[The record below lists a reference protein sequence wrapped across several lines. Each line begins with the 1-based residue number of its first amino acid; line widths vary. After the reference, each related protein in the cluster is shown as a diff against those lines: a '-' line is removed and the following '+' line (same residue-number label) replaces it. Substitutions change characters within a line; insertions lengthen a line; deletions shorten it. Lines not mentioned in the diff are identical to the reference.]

1 MAKEDISFLPF
12 SSCIRPAVSNRI
24 QCSPAGRNVYTG
36 PILKHCN
43 KTTHTM
49 YDRSALEALF
59 VAELKRRTLPV
70 LRLSQNRV
78 VWLLITAHQVG
89 NRNTPLTATAD
100 RNALTYL
107 EQNLQIAS
115 HILSHNPLDSL
126 FTRERSRGMQ
136 NDRDH

>member
-1 MAKEDISFLPF
+1 
-12 SSCIRPAVSNRI
+12 
-24 QCSPAGRNVYTG
+24 
-36 PILKHCN
+36 
-43 KTTHTM
+43 M